1 MIYRCEIIEGWVF
14 HLKERKS
21 GAHRDVPSKNFW
33 HSCNSAELSPH
44 PECGSVPEK
53 WVNACSEP
61 AIFHCLQEEA
71 TLFFPPLCDHWVFN
85 KGPFGKMNWENIN
98 MELMDD
104 IFRSFV
110 LQLVVVQ
117 VLRGSS
123 TTFTHFFFFDDKDF
137 LLWSFRTCF
146 VQRHTGEKKRKKE
159 RVYPNYLCSSYSHPD
174 QSAQK
179 HVLIIDSA
187 GKGKSVV
194 K

>member
-1 MIYRCEIIEGWVF
+1 
-14 HLKERKS
+14 
-21 GAHRDVPSKNFW
+21 
-33 HSCNSAELSPH
+33 
-44 PECGSVPEK
+44 
-53 WVNACSEP
+53 
-61 AIFHCLQEEA
+61 
-71 TLFFPPLCDHWVFN
+71 
-85 KGPFGKMNWENIN
+85 

-123 TTFTHFFFFDDKDF
+123 TTFTHFFSLMTTTSCCGASGLVLFSDIQ
-137 LLWSFRTCF
+137 
-146 VQRHTGEKKRKKE
+146 VEKKRKKE

-187 GKGKSVV
+187 GKGKRVV
-194 K
+194 E